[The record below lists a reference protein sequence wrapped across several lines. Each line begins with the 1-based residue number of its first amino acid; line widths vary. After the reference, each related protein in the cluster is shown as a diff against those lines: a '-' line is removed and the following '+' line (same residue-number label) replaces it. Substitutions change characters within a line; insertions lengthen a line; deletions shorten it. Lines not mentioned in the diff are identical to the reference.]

1 MIFDG
6 FGHFSR
12 EGEREGGLRERERE
26 SSTVMNGGVIS
37 TSAGERRAVGFRL

>member
-1 MIFDG
+1 MGLAIF
-6 FGHFSR
+6 R
-12 EGEREGGLRERERE
+12 ERERERGGLRERERE

>member
-12 EGEREGGLRERERE
+12 EGEREGGTEREGKRKQYSDE
-26 SSTVMNGGVIS
+26 WGSDKH
-37 TSAGERRAVGFRL
+37 ECW